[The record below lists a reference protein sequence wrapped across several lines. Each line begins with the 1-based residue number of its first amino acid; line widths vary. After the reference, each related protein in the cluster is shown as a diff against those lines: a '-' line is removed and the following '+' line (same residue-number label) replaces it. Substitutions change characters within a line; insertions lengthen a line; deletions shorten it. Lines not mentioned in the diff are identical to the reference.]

1 MKLSFYPNN
10 YLSFIEACK
19 HVDKVIEQ
27 TKANDHFID
36 EHEDSFIINLA
47 DDSSTDESCDDYDS
61 STETANEGEWNDVF
75 SVFCKLFSVC
85 YRMKYNIWKKKLWK

>member
-1 MKLSFYPNN
+1 MDYVLKITTEAFDVIGANSLRD
-10 YLSFIEACK
+10 ACK

-36 EHEDSFIINLA
+36 DSFIINLA

-61 STETANEGEWNDVF
+61 STETASEGE
-75 SVFCKLFSVC
+75 
-85 YRMKYNIWKKKLWK
+85 